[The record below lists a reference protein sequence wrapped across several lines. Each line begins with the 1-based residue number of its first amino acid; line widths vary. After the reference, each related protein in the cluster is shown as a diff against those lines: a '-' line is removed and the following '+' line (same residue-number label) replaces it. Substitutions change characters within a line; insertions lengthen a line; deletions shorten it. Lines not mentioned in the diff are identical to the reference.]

1 MALWHIVAPASKGV
15 AMSDLSRSRRDFL
28 KSSAG
33 LAAGAAVP
41 LVPRDALAQTAGAEL
56 ARIQRAKRILLK
68 GGIVLTLDRTI
79 GGFAAGDIPI
89 ADGMRRHIRPHIAS
103 T

>member
-1 MALWHIVAPASKGV
+1 MPASKGM

-41 LVPRDALAQTAGAEL
+41 LMPRDALAQTAGAEL
-56 ARIQRAKRILLK
+56 ARVQRAKRILLK
-68 GGIVLTLDRTI
+68 GGIVLTLDRRI
-79 GGFAAGDIPI
+79 GDFAPGDVLIEDGKLRDLRPNI
-89 ADGMRRHIRPHIAS
+89 AATDALAIDC
-103 T
+103 